1 MIYFQPTLGAVLKIG
16 KNKIYKGYKPFQ
28 YLEAEKDYKVYNLV
42 KQVNRVDSQI
52 IQLSQT
58 EQEKY
63 NEILEKYVT
72 ISLHEHS
79 KVYPED
85 PKLMPDYIRAGRIFI
100 GYEGLAASKLDGVFE
115 ALHNGTG
122 KIESQDPW
130 AWENIV
136 YQIGMYIAD
145 LDHQDFLFL
154 AKKVEDIVKAH
165 ETGRLAVILHL
176 ESIPDIGSIIDKID
190 VLYGLGTRCM
200 GVAYSQGNV
209 FCAGL
214 ASIRDYGLT
223 DLGYDAIKRMNK
235 LGLAVDLAHVSDK
248 ARIEAIEASDKPV
261 FITHAGARA
270 LWPSR
275 RMVTDEAL
283 QALAEKQGVIGI
295 EAAPHTT
302 LTMNRRQHSIDSMME
317 HFEYIANLL
326 GIDHVAIGL
335 DTNFGD
341 HVALHKIFARELATT
356 VTKAKDALPEYKEVE
371 FVNGLENPSEF
382 HNVIRWLIKHGYS
395 DKEIAQAIG
404 GNILTV
410 LNEVF
415 RM

>member
-1 MIYFQPTLGAVLKIG
+1 VWKIG
-16 KNKIYKGYKPFQ
+16 RKKNYKGYQPFQ
-28 YLEAEKDYKVYNLV
+28 FLEPKIDYKVYKLV
-42 KQVNRVDSQI
+42 KQVSRVNSQI

-58 EQEKY
+58 EQDRYE
-63 NEILEKYVT
+63 EILEKHIT

-79 KVYPED
+79 KVYPDD
-85 PKLMPDYIRAGRIFI
+85 PKLMPDYIRAGRIFV
-100 GYEGLAASKLDGVFE
+100 GYEGLAASQLDAVFE

-136 YQIGMYIAD
+136 YQIGMYLAD
-145 LDHQDFLFL
+145 VDHQDFLFL
-154 AKKVEDIVKAH
+154 AKRVEDIVKAH
-165 ETGRLAVILHL
+165 EEGRLAAILAL
-176 ESIPDIGSIIDKID
+176 EAIPNIGSTIDKID

-214 ASIRDYGLT
+214 ASTRDYGLT

-235 LGLAVDLAHVSDK
+235 LGLTVDLAHVSDK
-248 ARIEAIEASDKPV
+248 ARLESIAASDKPV

-283 QALAEKQGVIGI
+283 HALAENKGVIGI

-317 HFEYIANLL
+317 HFEYIATLI
-326 GIDHVAIGL
+326 GIDHLAIGL

-341 HVALHKIFARELATT
+341 HVALHKIFAQELATT
-356 VTKAKDALPEYKEVE
+356 VTKAKSELPEYEEVE
-371 FVNGLENPSEF
+371 FVDGLENPSEF

-395 DKEIAQAIG
+395 DQEIAKVVG
-404 GNILTV
+404 GNILAV
-410 LNEVF
+410 LKEVF